1 MNLKKKLIGSFL
13 IISFI
18 TFIVGVFGIVQ
29 LKKIE
34 SSSTKLYEQNLK
46 ALAKAGELNQ
56 LFLVTRLTAVYSISN
71 RFVFN
76 QDISKIPAT
85 LDKMDREGEIK
96 VLEMEKIITNPEA
109 KLIFD
114 QFKTSLNSYIKVRND
129 AVSAILRDDK
139 DGVQEHLKLATPLG
153 YTITSSL
160 KQLMEKE
167 IDEAKK
173 RSEYN
178 NQLVS
183 LALYVILFVS
193 LFGLITSICLG
204 ILITLSI
211 SKPINNV
218 INGLSEGSLQIVS
231 AAGEVS
237 SISQQL
243 AEGTSESAASLE
255 ETSASMEQ
263 LTSMA
268 KQNSENANN
277 VKKLIHETELIVD
290 KSNKSMIELISTMK
304 DTENASND
312 TGKIVK
318 TIDEIAF
325 QTNLLALNAAVEA
338 ARAGVAGAGFSVVAD
353 EVRSLAIRAADAA
366 KITSKKI
373 EVITHKIKDGSIT
386 AEKTKETFKEIID
399 STNKV
404 TNLVSEMSEASSEQ
418 AKGISQVNLSII
430 EMDKV
435 TQQTAANAE
444 ESAAASEELNAQ
456 AEQLKSHVME
466 LKNIIIGKN

>member
-1 MNLKKKLIGSFL
+1 M
-13 IISFI
+13 
-18 TFIVGVFGIVQ
+18 
-29 LKKIE
+29 
-34 SSSTKLYEQNLK
+34 K

-211 SKPINNV
+211 SK
-218 INGLSEGSLQIVS
+218 
-231 AAGEVS
+231 
-237 SISQQL
+237 
-243 AEGTSESAASLE
+243 
-255 ETSASMEQ
+255 
-263 LTSMA
+263 
-268 KQNSENANN
+268 
-277 VKKLIHETELIVD
+277 H
-290 KSNKSMIELISTMK
+290 
-304 DTENASND
+304 
-312 TGKIVK
+312 
-318 TIDEIAF
+318 
-325 QTNLLALNAAVEA
+325 
-338 ARAGVAGAGFSVVAD
+338 
-353 EVRSLAIRAADAA
+353 
-366 KITSKKI
+366 
-373 EVITHKIKDGSIT
+373 
-386 AEKTKETFKEIID
+386 
-399 STNKV
+399 
-404 TNLVSEMSEASSEQ
+404 
-418 AKGISQVNLSII
+418 
-430 EMDKV
+430 
-435 TQQTAANAE
+435 
-444 ESAAASEELNAQ
+444 
-456 AEQLKSHVME
+456 
-466 LKNIIIGKN
+466 

>member
-1 MNLKKKLIGSFL
+1 M
-13 IISFI
+13 
-18 TFIVGVFGIVQ
+18 
-29 LKKIE
+29 
-34 SSSTKLYEQNLK
+34 
-46 ALAKAGELNQ
+46 
-56 LFLVTRLTAVYSISN
+56 
-71 RFVFN
+71 
-76 QDISKIPAT
+76 
-85 LDKMDREGEIK
+85 
-96 VLEMEKIITNPEA
+96 
-109 KLIFD
+109 
-114 QFKTSLNSYIKVRND
+114 
-129 AVSAILRDDK
+129 
-139 DGVQEHLKLATPLG
+139 
-153 YTITSSL
+153 
-160 KQLMEKE
+160 
-167 IDEAKK
+167 
-173 RSEYN
+173 
-178 NQLVS
+178 
-183 LALYVILFVS
+183 
-193 LFGLITSICLG
+193 
-204 ILITLSI
+204 
-211 SKPINNV
+211 
-218 INGLSEGSLQIVS
+218 QIVS

-373 EVITHKIKDGSIT
+373 NYT
-386 AEKTKETFKEIID
+386 
-399 STNKV
+399 
-404 TNLVSEMSEASSEQ
+404 
-418 AKGISQVNLSII
+418 
-430 EMDKV
+430 
-435 TQQTAANAE
+435 
-444 ESAAASEELNAQ
+444 
-456 AEQLKSHVME
+456 
-466 LKNIIIGKN
+466 